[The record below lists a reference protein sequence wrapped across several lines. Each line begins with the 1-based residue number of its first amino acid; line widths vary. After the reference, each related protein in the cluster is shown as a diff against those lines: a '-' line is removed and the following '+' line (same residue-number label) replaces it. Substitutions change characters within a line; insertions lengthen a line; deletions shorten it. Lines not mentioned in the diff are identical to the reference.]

1 MNYHP
6 GVLDG
11 VNSTDDIEDLDKQIS
26 FQDKKISNTP
36 LIIELSIFEGDDFI
50 SDENIKK
57 NIVAAQ
63 TQAMKKDKNVKINNS
78 NVFKFLLKISGNL
91 AKDIKKLNEKLKFI
105 LSVFLKNPILLELTF
120 ERLAEISLLDDTIL
134 FNRRIHPS
142 VK

>member
-1 MNYHP
+1 
-6 GVLDG
+6 VLDG
-11 VNSTDDIEDLDKQIS
+11 VNSTQGDIEDLDKQIS
-26 FQDKKISNTP
+26 FHDKKISNTP

-57 NIVAAQ
+57 NISAAQ
-63 TQAMKKDKNVKINNS
+63 TQAMKKDKNVS
-78 NVFKFLLKISGNL
+78 FSYSHFKFLLKISGNL
-91 AKDIKKLNEKLKFI
+91 TKDIKKLNEKLKFI

-142 VK
+142 VKYEI